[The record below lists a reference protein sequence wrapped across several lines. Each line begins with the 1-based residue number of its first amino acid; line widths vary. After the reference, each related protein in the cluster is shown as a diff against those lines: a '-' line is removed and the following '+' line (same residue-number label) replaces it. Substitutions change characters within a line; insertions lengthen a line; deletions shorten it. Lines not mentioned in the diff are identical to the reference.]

1 MRLDIPIWFESY
13 DQCVNETC
21 GHITQTS
28 YINILTPDILFNLGI
43 GAMFG
48 FIVYAIY
55 KHENKKEKGI
65 TSEIK
70 SEQKNG

>member
-13 DQCVNETC
+13 DQCVNKTC
-21 GHITQTS
+21 SHITQSS